1 MSRAL
6 DAIVTIRMLKML
18 ATPIE
23 KSDAFKAGIVDKNAK
38 KLREPSGSNELN
50 MYSLLQKFVYK
61 VQYNLNH
68 SPSYQAKRLLSFAS
82 ALALLREYE
91 EDDDVTTV
99 GSLLELYMNDE
110 QVQQNAKLLEYNLI
124 SFKDYYTYYT
134 EEVAANA
141 VGHGAIDGIGI
152 GPKGEPGV
160 RTLAKWPFPGIGMQQ
175 MFRRKAKINK
185 RIKKNASSK

>member
-23 KSDAFKAGIVDKNAK
+23 KSDAFKAGIVDKNGK
-38 KLREPSGSNELN
+38 KKRDPQGSTELN

-61 VQYNLNH
+61 VQFALNK
-68 SPSYQAKRLLSFAS
+68 SPNYQAKRLLTFAS
-82 ALALLREYE
+82 AMALLREWE
-91 EDDDVTTV
+91 EDDDDATV
-99 GSLLELYMNDE
+99 ASMLELYMNDE
-110 QVQQNAKLLEYNLI
+110 QVQLNAKLLEHNLI
-124 SFKDYYTYYT
+124 SFKDYYT

-141 VGHGAIDGIGI
+141 VGHGAIDAIGI

-160 RTLAKWPFPGIGMQQ
+160 RTLNKWPFPGIGMPSL
-175 MFRRKAKINK
+175 FRRKKQINK
-185 RIKKNASSK
+185 KIKDNASSK